1 MLEPGFQGHEAR
13 DRGSL
18 RRDLDQAA
26 EDRLDSSRTEV
37 YFFFFFCK
45 GGSIFTLMTKVLLG
59 LY

>member
-1 MLEPGFQGHEAR
+1 MLEPGFQGHKAR

-37 YFFFFFCK
+37 YFFSFFVKEAAF
-45 GGSIFTLMTKVLLG
+45 LHW
-59 LY
+59 